1 MKNLTT
7 LLLTLLVSGS
17 LWAEDEFP
25 IELTCESGAETILF
39 YLNETREGSWYKFDE
54 SSMQPSGRG
63 YKLGEKNFFKR
74 KYEIRENTIV
84 MNDGTFVNI
93 TEFQINRFSLGFY
106 TWGPPSNTLETG
118 QCYKG
123 FKEYEKQI

>member
-1 MKNLTT
+1 MKR
-7 LLLTLLVSGS
+7 LLISLTLIISANA
-17 LWAEDEFP
+17 WTEDEFP

-54 SSMQPSGRG
+54 SSMQPNGIG
-63 YKLGEKNFFKR
+63 YKLGKKNFFKR
-74 KYEIRENTIV
+74 KYEVSENTIV
-84 MNDGTFVNI
+84 VNDGILPNK

-106 TWGPPSNTLETG
+106 TWGPPSNTFKTG